1 MNRLLQIGL
10 ILAVSLHAFDEMA
23 LVIALPSISSELG
36 GEVLYGVT
44 LSSYVLAAMVATAW
58 SGDWIDRHGP
68 FGAFQI
74 AITCFF
80 VGLLMAIM
88 ADTIFK
94 FIIARVLQG
103 IGGGIVFTLAY
114 AVTNRLCPIDL
125 KSRMVAWLDS
135 AWLLPSLLAPALG
148 GFLVE
153 HWSWR
158 GLFWLQLPVL
168 FAIVLILFKPLK
180 LLRLK
185 PTSLDFSGLW
195 TALRIGICCALVVA
209 LTSTPLNQS
218 WLFLAPI
225 IWLIWRPLSIVLPYE
240 WWKLQT
246 PLALSIIL
254 LGGLFFVFYGVESY
268 TPLYLIEYRGMGV
281 TETGLVF
288 TCAAF
293 TWVLASFLQ
302 STLDRYFSH
311 RHSLL
316 SGALVF
322 LVAFFMMAL
331 VSVNSI
337 PIGFIYSAWG
347 LMGFAMGLTYNTL
360 VTSAMLATQT
370 GHEGA
375 TAGASGLM
383 GSLCIGLAAG
393 LGGAIKNQVEYRS
406 GDVGQAMDL
415 IGMLMLAVLGVLIL
429 IIWRRFPKEKIWYQ
443 SDK

>member
-23 LVIALPSISSELG
+23 LVIALPVISSELG
-36 GEVLYGVT
+36 GGVLYGLT
-44 LSSYVLAAMVATAW
+44 LSSYVLAAMVSTAW

-68 FGAFQI
+68 YGVFQI
-74 AITCFF
+74 AVTCFF
-80 VGLLMAIM
+80 AGLILAII
-88 ADTIFK
+88 ADTMMK

-148 GFLVE
+148 GLLVE

-158 GLFWLQLPVL
+158 GLFWLQLPLLLVIAL
-168 FAIVLILFKPLK
+168 FLLKPLK
-180 LLRLK
+180 MLRLA
-185 PTSLDFSGLW
+185 PTSRDYSGLW
-195 TALRIGICCALVVA
+195 TALRIGICCVLVVA
-209 LTSTPLNQS
+209 LTSTPLNLS
-218 WLFLAPI
+218 WFFLVPI
-225 IWLIWRPLSIVLPYE
+225 ILFMWRPLSLVLPLE
-240 WWKLQT
+240 WWKLRT

-268 TPLYLIEYRGMGV
+268 TPLYLIENRRMGI
-281 TETGLVF
+281 TATGLVF

-302 STLDRYFSH
+302 STLDKYFSH
-311 RHSLL
+311 RQSLI

-322 LVAFFMMAL
+322 LIAFLLMAL
-331 VSVNSI
+331 IVFHLISLE
-337 PIGFIYSAWG
+337 FIYLAWA

-360 VTSAMLATQT
+360 ATSAMLATEA
-370 GHEGA
+370 GNEGA
-375 TAGASGLM
+375 TAGASGVM
-383 GSLCIGLAAG
+383 GSLCIGLAVG
-393 LGGAIKNQVEYRS
+393 LGGAIKNQVEYRG
-406 GDVGQAMDL
+406 GDLGQVMDL
-415 IGMLMLAVLGVLIL
+415 IGIFMLSVLGIL
-429 IIWRRFPKEKIWYQ
+429 IWIIWQRFPREKTWYQ
-443 SDK
+443 NE